1 MFFDRVILCTFNIPN
16 CQKTKMDLY
25 KIFRFYLTLLFA
37 FLIFFKADSIFAQES
52 NSINENQTT
61 LTILNTARK
70 AAGLDT
76 VSISG
81 TLSKGCILHAKYL
94 VLNKGNPLTTGLK
107 AHQEH
112 SKLAGFSKEGE
123 IAGRHSVIHFV
134 KPHEAINGWL
144 ATFYHRIPLLQPSL
158 KEIGIGCYEKNG
170 YIVTLID
177 CISGT
182 TGENAQAVVSY
193 PGNLQKEVPLK
204 MGPENPDP
212 VGEKGEYGFPI
223 TIYFT
228 QNQFITQV
236 EFVLSDSKKN
246 PLECFVS
253 TPGKPAADFTQW
265 NTICAIP
272 KKPLQP
278 NSKYSVQLNCLVNKM
293 PFKKEFYFQTGF

>member
-1 MFFDRVILCTFNIPN
+1 
-16 CQKTKMDLY
+16 MDLY
-25 KIFRFYLTLLFA
+25 NIFRFYLRYILVFFILFKTNVI
-37 FLIFFKADSIFAQES
+37 LAQEA
-52 NSINENQTT
+52 NSINEYQTT
-61 LTILNTARK
+61 LALLNAARK
-70 AAGLDT
+70 AAGLDA
-76 VSISG
+76 VSISS

-107 AHQEH
+107 AHQEN
-112 SKLAGFSKEGE
+112 SKLAGYSKEGE

-134 KPHEAINGWL
+134 KPNEAILGWI

-158 KEIGIGCYEKNG
+158 REIGIGYYEKNG

-182 TGENAQAVVSY
+182 TGERPLAIVSY
-193 PGNLQKEVPLK
+193 PGDSQKNVPLK

-236 EFVLSDSKKN
+236 EFVLSDAKN
-246 PLECFVS
+246 MSVECFVS
-253 TPGKPAADFTQW
+253 TPEKPATDFTQW

-272 KKPLQP
+272 KKTLNP
-278 NSKYSVQLNCLVNKM
+278 NSKYSVQLNCLVNKI
-293 PFKKEFYFQTGF
+293 PFKKVFHFQTGS